1 MDRKKFITGYFVEAA
16 QNKSFHHKWMMVDS
30 SAELIAALD
39 YLVLNVAFGGRNLT
53 EAVWRTPWLENVM
66 PVEEQSKISHN
77 IKIASS
83 LREQRSQ
90 YTAFLQAVKME
101 SLSEQMQV
109 KIGQSI

>member
-53 EAVWRTPWLENVM
+53 EDV
-66 PVEEQSKISHN
+66 
-77 IKIASS
+77 
-83 LREQRSQ
+83 
-90 YTAFLQAVKME
+90 
-101 SLSEQMQV
+101 
-109 KIGQSI
+109 